1 MVLKGL
7 MMNESELFNRFDSIS
22 EESNKQISKK
32 RTKYIKKNDILS
44 EKRISKIQD
53 VGSLFNKLIDEL
65 GLRSRIDLCQALLLW
80 DQVVGEGIAGVTYA
94 KSIDN
99 GKLLVK
105 VKDAS
110 WRNELSYLKLEII
123 ENLNDRIGKKVVID
137 IIFY

>member
-7 MMNESELFNRFDSIS
+7 IMNGSELFNRFDSIS

-32 RTKYIKKNDILS
+32 RTKYIKKDDILS